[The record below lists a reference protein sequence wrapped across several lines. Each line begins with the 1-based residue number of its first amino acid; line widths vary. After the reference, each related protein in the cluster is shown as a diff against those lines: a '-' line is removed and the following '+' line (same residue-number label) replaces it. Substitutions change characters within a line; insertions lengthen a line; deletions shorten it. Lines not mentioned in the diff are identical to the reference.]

1 MIVMAVDAGNGFFKV
16 AVPDATGNPQ
26 LLYNKWGEPTT
37 ASVVFFGADGNI
49 ITGTEAKHA
58 ALADPTRAVVS
69 WKRSMGTD
77 NVLHRSEDGKE
88 YRAEDI
94 LYILLKE
101 VKENAEAKTGQGI
114 AEAVICVPANY
125 TDPQKQSTIN
135 AANRAGM
142 DVLRLIPE
150 PTSAALGNKVQDLG
164 DCISL
169 VYDLGDG
176 TFDVSI
182 VKSNGNVTE
191 ILSTGGEPHLGS
203 RDFGDCIKQ
212 KALERLESEF
222 GFKPNVEE
230 HPLFFQDLS
239 DRVERVKISLSV
251 KDQTSLVVSCD
262 GHVLNMPVG
271 SKEFE
276 TWTEDLIKK
285 TIECTKRT
293 IEEADLTP
301 DKINVI
307 YAVGGGSRMRWVS
320 EELEKALGKKPTE
333 HCEAIYAAA
342 YGGVLAGR
350 IEYARRGRSY
360 MIDDYAL
367 PAPDVHLRD
376 VTSHPIG
383 VCVLSGNRELVC
395 QEILAKHTLIPSVQ
409 TKTFRLG
416 VADQTE
422 ALIEILQ
429 GENAAPRE
437 KCALLGHFTLTELPQ
452 MKELT
457 ERVEICLNLDIN
469 GMLVATAR
477 DKESNRTADLQI
489 DYENGKKED
498 EAEGAIEEKIEEKV
512 EKPLEVKAEEQVG
525 EEIKEPD
532 EDTVLQPV

>member
-1 MIVMAVDAGNGFFKV
+1 MIVLAIDAGNGFFKV

-26 LLYNKWGEPTT
+26 LLYNKWGEPST
-37 ASVVFFGADGNI
+37 ASVVFFGTDGSI

-58 ALADPTRAVVS
+58 ALADPTRAVSS

-77 NVLHRSEDGKE
+77 NVLHRTDDGEE

-135 AANRAGM
+135 AVNRAGM

-191 ILSTGGEPHLGS
+191 ILSTGGESHLGS
-203 RDFGDCIKQ
+203 RDFGDAIKQ
-212 KALERLESEF
+212 KALERFESEY
-222 GFKPNVEE
+222 GFRPTPDE

-251 KDQTSLVVSCD
+251 KEQTNLVVSCD

-271 SKEFE
+271 AHEFE
-276 TWTEDLIKK
+276 TWTADLIKK

-293 IEEADLTP
+293 IQDAKLTP

-307 YAVGGGSRMRWVS
+307 FAVGGGSRMRWVS
-320 EELEKALGKKPTE
+320 EELEKALGRKPTE
-333 HCEAIYAAA
+333 HCEAIYAGA

-350 IEYARRGRSY
+350 IEYARRGKSY
-360 MIDDYAL
+360 MIEDYAL
-367 PAPDVHLRD
+367 PSPDVHLRD

-383 VCVLSGNRELVC
+383 VCVLSGNRDLVC
-395 QEILAKHTLIPSVQ
+395 QEILPKNTLIPSVQ

-416 VADQTE
+416 VSDQTE

-429 GENAAPRE
+429 GENAASR
-437 KCALLGHFTLTELPQ
+437 KDCALLGHFTLTELPQ
-452 MKELT
+452 KKELT
-457 ERVEICLNLDIN
+457 ERIEICLNLDIN
-469 GMLVATAR
+469 AMLVATAR
-477 DKESNRTADLQI
+477 DKESSRTADLQI
-489 DYENGKKED
+489 AYKHNEKED
-498 EAEGAIEEKIEEKV
+498 DSDDASAKKV
-512 EKPLEVKAEEQVG
+512 EFEL
-525 EEIKEPD
+525 EEIVEERA